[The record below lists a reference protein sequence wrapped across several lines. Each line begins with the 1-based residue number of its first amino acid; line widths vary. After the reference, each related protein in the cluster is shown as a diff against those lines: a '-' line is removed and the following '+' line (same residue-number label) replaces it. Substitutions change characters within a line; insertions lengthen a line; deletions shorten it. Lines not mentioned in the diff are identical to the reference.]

1 MWLVIWKVYG
11 PFPWVITSSNMLLGD
26 WDDVKH
32 DYLYGRMNDEKF
44 FCIADVMKCKEY
56 AVYMYIY
63 LESHVGHRPHG

>member
-1 MWLVIWKVYG
+1 
-11 PFPWVITSSNMLLGD
+11 MLLGD

-63 LESHVGHRPHG
+63 LEFHVGHRPHG